1 MAGAAAKAQT
11 ITAQP
16 VAARNRVES
25 VLLWLE
31 LQAPRLLA
39 ITVVLWIVVI
49 FIASIYKYETYG
61 QGYDQVDFEQ
71 GIWNTTQGHPME
83 DSRFNF
89 TGSVFGMD
97 WMPMLFFFVPFYA
110 LIPSAHLLFFM
121 QIAGA
126 SAGAIPLYW
135 LARDK
140 LGSKLAGLGFGLS
153 YLLYPVLLH
162 GVLNPFQVR
171 LFAVSLLLF
180 AFYAY
185 EKSNWKVFW
194 PCIAVA
200 LTARTDV
207 AFVVAMFGIYGLLT
221 RKRLWAIVLPLIV
234 GGLYFAI
241 ATFVLVP
248 AFAYPGAFSPPSG
261 PITDPMLCWPC
272 GISPQL
278 AYYGHLGSSGPA
290 IIWKVVSDPIN
301 TFQLIFTPEKIGYM
315 VSLLLPLL
323 FLSLLGWRPLVLGL
337 PVLALNLLSTREA
350 QFSYEHHY
358 SLLLIPGIFAS
369 AIYGASNLTHFLE
382 RRRAPAQSQDSPD
395 TLATIPARLTLTA
408 LLPILLIVWGLA
420 MQVPFK
426 NPAVRAF
433 LYPEPAA
440 RVTAANQFA
449 RMIPIDAK
457 VAVSSKLAPHLL
469 PRRYIYNFPPA
480 PYSPYNFGDK
490 HSRPDYVDL
499 DYILVD
505 VGASALSEEGNN
517 IGDQTGL
524 QILEHL
530 PNWRL
535 IQENQKIRL
544 YARIPS
550 Q

>member
-1 MAGAAAKAQT
+1 MPGAAAKANT
-11 ITAQP
+11 
-16 VAARNRVES
+16 VALSRVSGRERLDS
-25 VLLWLE
+25 AILWLE
-31 LQAPRLLA
+31 LQAPRILA
-39 ITVVLWIVVI
+39 GAVVLWIAVI

-71 GIWNTTQGHPME
+71 GIWNTTQGRPMA

-110 LIPSAHLLFFM
+110 AIPSAHTLFFL
-121 QIAGA
+121 QIVGA
-126 SAGAIPLYW
+126 AVGAIPLYW

-140 LGSKLAGLGFGLS
+140 LGSKLAGLGFGIS

-180 AFYAY
+180 AFWAY
-185 EKSNWKVFW
+185 EKSDWKVFW
-194 PCIAVA
+194 PCIAIA

-207 AFVVAMFGIYGLLT
+207 AFVVLMFGVYGFLS
-221 RKRLWAIVLPLIV
+221 RKRIWAILGPLIV
-234 GGLYFAI
+234 GALYFAV
-241 ATFVLVP
+241 ATYVIVP
-248 AFAYPGAFSPPSG
+248 AFAYPGTFSPPSG

-290 IIWKVVSDPIN
+290 IIWKVVSDPVN
-301 TFQLIFTPEKIGYM
+301 TFQLIFTPEKIWYM
-315 VSLLLPLL
+315 VALLLPLM
-323 FLSLLGWRPLVLGL
+323 FLSLVGWRPLVLGL

-350 QFSYEHHY
+350 QYSIEHHY

-369 AIYGASNLTHFLE
+369 AVYGASNVLKFVE
-382 RRRAPAQSQDSPD
+382 NRRAREKPKD
-395 TLATIPARLTLTA
+395 TPTSKSAIIRGTA
-408 LLPILLIVWGLA
+408 LLALLLVTWGLI

-433 LYPEPAA
+433 LYPESGA
-440 RVTAANQFA
+440 RVAAAKEFEK
-449 RMIPIDAK
+449 MIPADAK

-469 PRRYIYNFPPA
+469 PRQFIYNFPPA

-490 HSRPDYVDL
+490 HSRADYVDL
-499 DYILVD
+499 DFILVD
-505 VGASALSEEGNN
+505 VSASALSEEGNN
-517 IGDQTGL
+517 IGDQSGL
-524 QILEHL
+524 QVLDGL
-530 PNWRL
+530 PNWKL
-535 IQENQKIRL
+535 VGQKEKILL
-544 YARIPS
+544 YQRTPG